1 MAFGIKK
8 IGQFLDSSALT
19 GSHGVV
25 GIDIGT
31 SSVKVVG
38 LIEGKNGA
46 ELETYGE
53 LQLGPYAGL
62 EIGRTTNLDAG
73 KLGTA
78 LMDILREANV
88 TARNAALAIPHSASF
103 IAAVEFPTN
112 DQAKLASMVP
122 IEARKYIPVSMNEV
136 TLDWFVIPERKQ
148 AAAVP
153 DAAQTNTH
161 VLLAAIF
168 NESLRKYRSAVQHAG
183 VAVGLNEM
191 ESFSVIRSS
200 IHEDDET
207 VMIMDLGASSTK
219 IYIVAN
225 GILHETHRMPIGG
238 QDLTMAIA
246 ETLKLGNGEAEE
258 AKRQMGFTAG
268 EGYDP
273 RIVEALTRPIE
284 RIVNETRRVL
294 SRYESEGTE
303 KIAKI
308 YLTGGG
314 ASLKGIV
321 ESFTTAFGVSVVPA
335 NAFSKVAYPAFLEE
349 TLKEAGPTFAVAIG
363 IALRRLIEK

>member
-8 IGQFLDSSALT
+8 IGQLLDTSALT
-19 GSHGVV
+19 GKHGVV
-25 GIDIGT
+25 GVDIGT
-31 SSVKVVG
+31 SSIKVVG
-38 LIEGKNGA
+38 LTEGKNGA

-62 EIGRTTNLDAG
+62 EIGRTTNLEAG

-78 LMDILREANV
+78 LTDILREANV

-103 IAAVEFPTN
+103 IATVEFPTN

-122 IEARKYIPVSMNEV
+122 IEARKYIPVAMSEV
-136 TLDWFVIPERKQ
+136 TLDWFVIPPRKQ
-148 AAAVP
+148 ADTAPADP
-153 DAAQTNTH
+153 QTNTH

-238 QDLTMAIA
+238 QDLTMAIV
-246 ETLKLGNGEAEE
+246 ETMKLSIGEAEE
-258 AKRQMGFTAG
+258 AKRQMGFVVG

-273 RIVEALTRPIE
+273 RIVEALTRPID
-284 RIVNETRRVL
+284 RVANETKRVIA
-294 SRYESEGTE
+294 RYESEGSE

-314 ASLKGIV
+314 ASLRGLP
-321 ESFTTAFGVSVVPA
+321 ESLGAAFGIPVVPA